1 MRHALLAALLGATV
15 LAGCGGDDAADE
27 GPKTPTGAVAGARAA
42 APTSTIRITDFVF
55 DPSPATVRAGTRI
68 SVPNDDRAPH
78 TLTEQP
84 TSGAPA
90 FDTGT
95 LRGRQTGSFTARASG
110 TYKIFC
116 ELHPFMKG
124 EIEVVR

>member
-15 LAGCGGDDAADE
+15 VSAGCGGDDMAEQDA
-27 GPKTPTGAVAGARAA
+27 KTTRPAA
-42 APTSTIRITDFVF
+42 APTDTIRIKDFVF
-55 DPSPATVRAGTRI
+55 DPSAATVRTGQKIA
-68 SVPNDDRAPH
+68 VANDDAAPH

-84 TSGAPA
+84 ASGKAS

-95 LRGRQTGSFTARASG
+95 LRGRQTGSFVAAKPG
-110 TYKIFC
+110 TYKVFC